1 MTEQLRRRDPDSSA
15 RTEPRP
21 YIRAF
26 VPLGGL
32 DDAIAFYEHL
42 QGVEVDLRT
51 PYPEKGLAIATV
63 GAFLLVEGADEIL
76 EPFRA
81 THGTLLV
88 ADLGEYEDR
97 LVAEGAEI
105 LDARIDVPTGAGLTA
120 RHPDGTIVEYVHHRP
135 QPHELG

>member
-1 MTEQLRRRDPDSSA
+1 MTEQLWRRDPDSST
-15 RTEPRP
+15 RTTPRP
-21 YIRAF
+21 YVRVF
-26 VPLGGL
+26 VPPGGL
-32 DDAIAFYEHL
+32 DDAIAFYEQL

-63 GAFLLVEGADEIL
+63 RAFLLVEGAEEVV

-88 ADLGEYEDR
+88 ADLDVYEER
-97 LVAEGAEI
+97 LVARGAEI

-120 RHPDGTIVEYVHHRP
+120 RHPDGTVVEYVHHRP
-135 QPHELG
+135 QPHEL